1 MRKNA
6 VVIAIDGPAA
16 AGKTTAA
23 RMLARAL
30 PALYLDTGAMYRA
43 LAYLALRTQT
53 DIDNE
58 NALVRLCSR
67 YRIRVQLDQDAD
79 LGFRIFAGPQEL
91 GAELNSKEVTAVV
104 SSIAAHPRVRDAMM
118 QEQRSIAAQGAVVM
132 AGRDIGTVVLPD
144 AGCKIYLTASLDARV
159 KRRRE
164 ELRGAGVDVNTH
176 ILEQEIVERDRLDE
190 NRATAP
196 LQVAKDAHILDSS
209 DMSAE
214 EVVDAIL
221 RLVHVS

>member
-1 MRKNA
+1 MRKKA

-16 AGKTTAA
+16 SGKTTAA

-67 YRIRVQLDQDAD
+67 YKIRIQLDQGAA
-79 LGFRIFAGPQEL
+79 LGFRIFAGDQEL
-91 GAELNSKEVTAVV
+91 GPELSSKEVTAVV
-104 SSIAAHPRVRDAMM
+104 SSIAAHARVRDVMV

-132 AGRDIGTVVLPD
+132 AGRDVGTVVLPD
-144 AGCKIYLTASLDARV
+144 AGCKIFLTASLDARV

-164 ELRGAGVDVNTH
+164 ELRGAGVDVNMH
-176 ILEQEIVERDRLDE
+176 VLAQEIIERDRLDE
-190 NRATAP
+190 NRASSP
-196 LQVAKDAHILDSS
+196 LSVAKDAHVIDSS
-209 DMSAE
+209 DMSPE
-214 EVVDAIL
+214 EVVGAIL
-221 RLVHVS
+221 RLVDR